1 MTAFSLLPFTPQGQP
16 PIALNGQALRDVS
29 RLTLDYH
36 LTGDLTALKMAE
48 SAPYPQ
54 RQDHLWQTTC
64 FEFFLGV
71 PGRSDYWEFNLSPA
85 GHWNGYGFTNY
96 RQGMTTELAFAA
108 LPFTVLSQDQDFHLS
123 LTLDLALLKLA
134 DLPWE
139 LAIATVVET
148 KAGNL
153 SYWALTH
160 PRTAADFHCRESF
173 ILSLP
178 AP

>member
-1 MTAFSLLPFTPQGQP
+1 MTAFSLHSFTPQEQP
-16 PIALNGQALRDVS
+16 PITLTGQALRVAS

-36 LTGDLTALKMAE
+36 LTGDLTTLKLAE
-48 SAPYPQ
+48 PAPYPQ

-85 GHWNGYGFTNY
+85 GNWNCYGFTNY

-108 LPFTVLSQDQDFHLS
+108 LPFTVVTQAQDSHLS
-123 LTLDLALLKLA
+123 LTLDLALLKLT